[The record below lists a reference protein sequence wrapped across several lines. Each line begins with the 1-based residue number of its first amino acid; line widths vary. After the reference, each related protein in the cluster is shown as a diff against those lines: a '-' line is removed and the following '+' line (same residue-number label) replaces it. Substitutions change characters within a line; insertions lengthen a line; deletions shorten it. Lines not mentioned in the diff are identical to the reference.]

1 MSWGKIV
8 IFAAEIPQGL
18 LEWKPCGTEA
28 AGPATAASSWTWLL
42 EVLISNSSGE
52 WNYTLCF
59 FHSWLSLSVCIS
71 SGERRTQTPT
81 ETCSLTVAS
90 DPCPMGRVSIF
101 LVPGARGRRV
111 RSQETREEYVGPSRR
126 AWCLPAAPMAA
137 EPPVP
142 TGVSHSQWAACG
154 PGQNTTEE
162 RFVQTAWTD
171 QDGVGLAP
179 LYLAPPVTTQ

>member
-28 AGPATAASSWTWLL
+28 AGPATPASSWTWLL

-59 FHSWLSLSVCIS
+59 FHSWLSSSVCIS

-81 ETCSLTVAS
+81 EMCSLTVAL

-111 RSQETREEYVGPSRR
+111 RSQETREECVGRPDVPGQ
-126 AWCLPAAPMAA
+126 AAAPGVCRQLPWRLGLQSPQGSHTASGRPVGT
-137 EPPVP
+137 EPQ
-142 TGVSHSQWAACG
+142 TGQM
-154 PGQNTTEE
+154 
-162 RFVQTAWTD
+162 
-171 QDGVGLAP
+171 
-179 LYLAPPVTTQ
+179 